1 MDATPLPH
9 GLGSP
14 RLGSKAT
21 ASAKPLDIVTAW
33 PRCAQIAGG
42 VFAGRRGSSFWG
54 ACPGLLA
61 WWRRAQHHRDVPRHL
76 PRGLERRSAAE
87 LLQLPGVGPSLA
99 DRILEYRRT
108 SGGFRGVDD
117 LRKIQGI
124 GPTTLERLRPFVL
137 VKPAVGEDVVE
148 IAMQPSAA
156 SPKTAVNK
164 VASLKEPIDINRAGL
179 PELQKLPGIGPKLS
193 QRIVD
198 EREKRAFNSVD
209 DLRRVPGIGPKTLE
223 KIKPYVTVGVKM

>member
-1 MDATPLPH
+1 MDSTPLPH
-9 GLGSP
+9 GLGPP
-14 RLGSKAT
+14 RLDV
-21 ASAKPLDIVTAW
+21 KPAAPPKPPDILTAW
-33 PRCAQIAGG
+33 PRCAQIAGAFLLGAVAALFG
-42 VFAGRRGSSFWG
+42 VHALTYWRGGAEASVIESSPVTYRVELNEARR
-54 ACPGLLA
+54 
-61 WWRRAQHHRDVPRHL
+61 
-76 PRGLERRSAAE
+76 AE

-108 SGGFRGVDD
+108 SGGFHGVDD
-117 LRKIQGI
+117 LRKVQGI

-137 VKPAVGEDVVE
+137 VKPPTGEDVVE
-148 IAMQPSAA
+148 IAMKPSAV
-156 SPKTAVNK
+156 PKTATSK

-198 EREKRAFNSVD
+198 EREKRAFSSVD

-223 KIKPYVTVGVKM
+223 KIKPYVAVSVKM